1 MTMTPTAGDAA
12 GALRALITGT
22 VTEPADPEYDEARRI
37 WNGMIDPRPAL
48 IVRPSTAV
56 DVATAIRFARERDL
70 PIAVRGGGHNVAGL
84 ANVDDGLVIDL
95 GSIHGVEVDPIRAPP
110 RSVVASPGVSS
121 TRPPSRSDS
130 RRRVASSAIP
140 GSVASPSVAAWA
152 GCDAGTG

>member
-1 MTMTPTAGDAA
+1 MTLTPTAGDAA

-22 VTEPADPEYDEARRI
+22 VTEPADPEYDHARRV

-84 ANVDDGLVIDL
+84 ATVDDGLVIDL
-95 GSIHGVEVDPIRAPP
+95 SSIQGSRSIRSAARP
-110 RSVVASPGVSS
+110 RSAVASPGARS

-130 RRRVASSAIP
+130 RRRAASSAIP
-140 GSVASPSVAAWA
+140 VSVASPSAAAWA

>member
-1 MTMTPTAGDAA
+1 MTLTPTAGDAA

-22 VTEPADPEYDEARRI
+22 VIEPANPEYDQARRI

-95 GSIHGVEVDPIRAPP
+95 SSIHGVEGAQLREPP
-110 RSVVASPGVSS
+110 GCSLHTVNTDQCRGMFSGSIIPANRVGVRVSTVLFCSGYTAARPG
-121 TRPPSRSDS
+121 
-130 RRRVASSAIP
+130 
-140 GSVASPSVAAWA
+140 G
-152 GCDAGTG
+152 